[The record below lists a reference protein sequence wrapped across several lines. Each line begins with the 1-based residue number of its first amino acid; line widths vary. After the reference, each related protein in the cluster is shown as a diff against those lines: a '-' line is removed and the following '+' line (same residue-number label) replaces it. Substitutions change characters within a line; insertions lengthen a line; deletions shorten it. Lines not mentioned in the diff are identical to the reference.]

1 MLGCCPHSVSC
12 QSSPKSLRLSL
23 PVTCLRLLVSD
34 ILFENAV
41 AGMSEDGETPRPSYP
56 SELPEGPEVNSSKV
70 ASPNWLCRTQSDCHV
85 SVCQQEGLVS
95 LNLGPHLALPQFLPV
110 YLSVIY
116 YMFIPTMPWWVW
128 RSETSFVRLSTLNT
142 SPALDIL
149 TLKVTGS
156 FFKSTTREE

>member
-1 MLGCCPHSVSC
+1 MLECCPHSVSC

-70 ASPNWLCRTQSDCHV
+70 ASPNWLCRTHSLSVCHL

-95 LNLGPHLALPQFLPV
+95 LNLGPHLALPQFLHV
-110 YLSVIY
+110 CLCVFYLLYVHSYPAMVG
-116 YMFIPTMPWWVW
+116 V
-128 RSETSFVRLSTLNT
+128 EVRDQLCEAYHTKHLT
-142 SPALDIL
+142 SPGHINP
-149 TLKVTGS
+149 
-156 FFKSTTREE
+156 